1 MKDALVNRLTPRV
14 GRCILNCPSTSVHRK
29 TALEK
34 VHTKEAAEALL
45 RELPSV
51 LGAFVREDINGHPR
65 EIHLLVG
72 PGPSVK
78 LLAQDV
84 RELLEE
90 RLAVAIDHRII
101 SIAQLAEDVVDIDEE
116 ADLQNL
122 KSGGGTERRVRFN
135 GVTSEVRDQRVTVR
149 AGLEYD
155 GLQHQG
161 EAVELDLGSGR
172 CRAGALSILRAAS
185 RTLPD
190 DARLELESVSVI
202 RAFDREYVLVTVIAS
217 SRTFGRSLLHLSGAQ
232 PIDHE
237 IETAAALATLKAI
250 NRVLGKLLA

>member
-1 MKDALVNRLTPRV
+1 V
-14 GRCILNCPSTSVHRK
+14 
-29 TALEK
+29 EK
-34 VHTKEAAEALL
+34 AHTKAAAEALL

-84 RELLEE
+84 RDLLEE
-90 RLAVAIDHRII
+90 RLEVPIDHRII

-122 KSGGGTERRVRFN
+122 KPAPTERRVRFV

-149 AGLEYD
+149 ASLEYD
-155 GLQHQG
+155 GMLHKG
-161 EAVELDLGSGR
+161 EAVELDLANGR
-172 CRAGALSILRAAS
+172 CRAGALAALRAAGS
-185 RTLPD
+185 TLPE
-190 DARLELESVSVI
+190 DARLELEGVSIV
-202 RAFDREYVLVTVIAS
+202 RAFDREYVLIAVIAS
-217 SRTFGRSLLHLSGAQ
+217 SRSFGRSLMHLTGAQ
-232 PIDHE
+232 PIDHDV
-237 IETAAALATLKAI
+237 ETASALATLKAI

>member
-1 MKDALVNRLTPRV
+1 V
-14 GRCILNCPSTSVHRK
+14 
-29 TALEK
+29 EK
-34 VHTKEAAEALL
+34 AHTKEAAEALL

-84 RELLEE
+84 RDLLEE
-90 RLAVAIDHRII
+90 RLEVPIDHRII

-122 KSGGGTERRVRFN
+122 KPAATERRVRFV

-149 AGLEYD
+149 ATLEHD
-155 GLQHQG
+155 GMQHLG
-161 EAVELDLGSGR
+161 EAIELDLGTGR
-172 CRAGALSILRAAS
+172 CRAGALAALRAAG
-185 RTLPD
+185 RALPED
-190 DARLELESVSVI
+190 GRLELEGVSIV
-202 RAFDREYVLVTVIAS
+202 RAFDREYVLIAVIAS
-217 SRTFGRSLLHLSGAQ
+217 SRSFGRSLVHLTGAQ
-232 PIDHE
+232 PIEHDV
-237 IETAAALATLKAI
+237 ETAAALAALKAI